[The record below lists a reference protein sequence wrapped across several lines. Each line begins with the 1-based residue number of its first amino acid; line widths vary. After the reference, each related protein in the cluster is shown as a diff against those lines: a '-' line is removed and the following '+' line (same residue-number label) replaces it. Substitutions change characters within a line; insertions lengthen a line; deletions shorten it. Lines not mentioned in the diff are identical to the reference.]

1 VSRVPPEGP
10 GDQAPDERP
19 AASELRS
26 VLYWTAM
33 LASAACLV
41 TAVLLEPRQGLGTM
55 AAAGVAAGNLLLAA
69 RRIRRA
75 GQQIE
80 QQEKPDHQVAT
91 ARLMAAG
98 ALRWGLSLAA
108 LWWLLERF
116 HPAAIAT
123 GLGCVVAAIT
133 LHAIL
138 AFVRAERRP
147 TAGADP

>member
-1 VSRVPPEGP
+1 VSRIPPEGP
-10 GDQAPDERP
+10 AEQAPDDRP
-19 AASELRS
+19 AVSELRS
-26 VLYWTAM
+26 VLHWTAM
-33 LASAACLV
+33 IASAACLV
-41 TAVLLEPRQGLGTM
+41 TAALLEPREGLGTM

-75 GQQIE
+75 SEQIE

-98 ALRWGLSLAA
+98 GLRWALSLAA
-108 LWWLLERF
+108 LWWLLQHF